1 MLVDPVRRRL
11 TAHRDDATE
20 TPNGAA
26 PWRAGS
32 IAAAGEPIRIA
43 GSTDGVAEHNGLY
56 GRSRYYDIA
65 CSRDVRP
72 EVDFLVE
79 LFRRERARVP
89 TSLLDLACGPGY
101 HARAFAA
108 GGGRAVG
115 LDLRP
120 EMIAYAAD
128 QAPDEPGV
136 EWLVGDMRDFRLAE
150 PVDLAVCATSGIDCL
165 LTNTELVHH
174 LRAVASNLTADGLYV
189 VELAHPRDCN
199 PYDYGNWRYAG
210 ERAGTRVIIDWATNR
225 PLHDPV
231 SHVAKV
237 DVAIRVQESGE
248 ETVYAD
254 SALERFLSAQEIT
267 LLCEVSE
274 VFEAVAW
281 YGAFDLGQPL
291 DNSPSA
297 NTMLGVLARSD
308 S

>member
-1 MLVDPVRRRL
+1 
-11 TAHRDDATE
+11 
-20 TPNGAA
+20 
-26 PWRAGS
+26 
-32 IAAAGEPIRIA
+32 
-43 GSTDGVAEHNGLY
+43 VAEHNGLY

-65 CSRDVRP
+65 CSRDVGP

-79 LFRRERARVP
+79 LFRRRRGRAPV
-89 TSLLDLACGPGY
+89 TLLDVACGPGY

-108 GGGRAVG
+108 AGGRAVG

-128 QAPDEPGV
+128 QAAAEPHV
-136 EWLVGDMRDFRLAE
+136 EWLIGDMRDFRLAE

-165 LTNTELVHH
+165 LTNAELVQH
-174 LRAVASNLTADGLYV
+174 LRAVASNMAADGLYV

-210 ERAGTRVIIDWATNR
+210 ERAGTRVTIDWATNR
-225 PLHDPV
+225 PFYDPV
-231 SHVAKV
+231 SHVAQV
-237 DVAIRVQESGE
+237 ELTIRVQELGE
-248 ETVYAD
+248 ETVYTD
-254 SALERFLSAQEIT
+254 SALERYVSAQEIT
-267 LLCEVSE
+267 LLCGLSQ

-281 YGAFDLGQPL
+281 YGAFDFGQPL

-297 NTMLGVLARSD
+297 STMLGVLARSG